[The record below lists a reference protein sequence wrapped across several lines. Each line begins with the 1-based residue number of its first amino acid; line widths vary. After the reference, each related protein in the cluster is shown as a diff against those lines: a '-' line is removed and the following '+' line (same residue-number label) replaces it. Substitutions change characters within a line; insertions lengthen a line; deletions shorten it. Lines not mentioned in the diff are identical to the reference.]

1 MRIYLQ
7 KKDERNAFEIFA
19 LCALIFLPSINNFI
33 NSILQVGMGM
43 NTTGL
48 TETVYVFMLILSL
61 WGFLR
66 NCINNNKLLLFS
78 GFLLILMALSYI
90 IYPEIRP
97 DIYGDPIDLIY
108 NPINVTTFFC
118 IPILFIASSI
128 QDYGELFASML
139 KWSVLTVVLGVITL
153 WQCVFVAGET
163 LQYMVFSYA
172 ILTSICVCFE
182 GYFLEKKKRYL
193 ICGILGFVSMF
204 MCGARGAVL
213 AFLIY
218 IVLRVVFFNPTSNNG
233 TRITVLGISIVV
245 LLITLLFYD
254 NIVFGIDALLDS
266 IGIESRFLERLIE
279 GSLLED
285 RSRSE
290 LSNMFVEAIKHNPFG
305 YGALGDRYVT
315 YAFGRAGG
323 ATYLHNLFLELICD
337 FGLFIGPIIIVVLIY
352 NLVRALFS
360 KRDAAITR
368 VLWCLVPCGFI
379 QLMFSGSFWTLK
391 EFWVIV
397 VILYGSAK
405 LRRERDF

>member
-1 MRIYLQ
+1 MRIYLH
-7 KKDERNAFEIFA
+7 KKGEKTNFEIFA

-33 NSILQVGMGM
+33 NSILQLGMGM

-48 TETVYVFMLILSL
+48 TETVYVFMLAVSL
-61 WGFLR
+61 LGFLK
-66 NCINNNKLLLFS
+66 NCVGNNKLLLFS
-78 GFLLILMALSYI
+78 GLLLILMLVSYG

-108 NPINVTTFFC
+108 NPINVTAFFC
-118 IPILFIASSI
+118 IPIMFIASSI
-128 QDYGELFASML
+128 QDYGKLFASML
-139 KWSVLTVVLGVITL
+139 KWSMLTVILGVITL

-193 ICGILGFVSMF
+193 ICGVLGFFSMF

-218 IVLRVVFFNPTSNNG
+218 IVLRVVFFNPTSSNI
-233 TRITVLGISIVV
+233 TRIAIIGVSIVT

-266 IGIESRFLERLIE
+266 IGIESRFLERLME

-285 RSRSE
+285 KGRTE
-290 LSNMFVEAIKHNPFG
+290 LSNMFVEAVKHNPFG
-305 YGALGDRYVT
+305 YGAFGDRYIIAL
-315 YAFGRAGG
+315 YNWERD
-323 ATYLHNLFLELICD
+323 TYLHNLFLELICD
-337 FGLFIGPIIIVVLIY
+337 FGLFIGPILIVVLMY
-352 NLVRALFS
+352 NLFKGLFS
-360 KRDAAITR
+360 KRDASITR

-379 QLMFSGSFWTLK
+379 QLMFSGSFWTLR
-391 EFWVIV
+391 EFWVIIV
-397 VILYGSAK
+397 LLYSSAK
-405 LRRERDF
+405 LRREREL

>member
-1 MRIYLQ
+1 
-7 KKDERNAFEIFA
+7 
-19 LCALIFLPSINNFI
+19 
-33 NSILQVGMGM
+33 MGM

-48 TETVYVFMLILSL
+48 TETVYVFMLALSL
-61 WGFLR
+61 LGFLR

-78 GFLLILMALSYI
+78 GLLLILMTLSYI

-128 QDYGELFASML
+128 QDYGKLFAGML
-139 KWSVLTVVLGVITL
+139 KWSAFTVILGVITL

-172 ILTSICVCFE
+172 ILTPICVCFE

-218 IVLRVVFFNPTSNNG
+218 IVLRVVFFNPTTNNG
-233 TRITVLGISIVV
+233 TRIMVLGTSIVI

-254 NIVFGIDALLDS
+254 NIVLGIDALLDS
-266 IGIESRFLERLIE
+266 IGIESRFLERLME

-285 RSRSE
+285 KGRRG
-290 LSNMFVEAIKHNPFG
+290 LLDIFIKAIKANPLG
-305 YGALGDRYVT
+305 YGVFGDRYIISS
-315 YAFGRAGG
+315 FSWERD
-323 ATYLHNLFLELICD
+323 TYLHNLFLELICD
-337 FGLFIGPIIIVVLIY
+337 FGIFFGTGLIIALVY
-352 NLVRALFS
+352 NLIKSLFNKNDS
-360 KRDAAITR
+360 EINR
-368 VLWCLVPCGFI
+368 VLWCLIPCGFI

-391 EFWVIV
+391 EFWIIVI
-397 VILYGSAK
+397 ILYKSAK
-405 LRRERDF
+405 LRNKRDI